1 MIITNLFISIKGAFK
16 KLKVDIH
23 TYYYLLILSENSI
36 YSIYSIYP
44 IIILLIIILILT

>member
-36 YSIYSIYP
+36 YSIYP